1 MRGDEEG
8 LLTDIT
14 LNILG
19 TFPVVKKTPN
29 PTGFSSARIEASVG
43 LMSKCTMK
51 VCAEDSE
58 NGLEC
63 P

>member
-19 TFPVVKKTPN
+19 TFSVVKKKN
-29 PTGFSSARIEASVG
+29 PQQVSAVLALRHLWG
-43 LMSKCTMK
+43 
-51 VCAEDSE
+51 
-58 NGLEC
+58 
-63 P
+63 

>member
-19 TFPVVKKTPN
+19 TFSVKKKKN
-29 PTGFSSARIEASVG
+29 LTGFSSACIEASVG
-43 LMSKCTMK
+43 LMSKCTIK
-51 VCAEDSE
+51 VCAEGSE